1 MKLQGLVFLKVVV
14 REMDEEVDKEIDE
27 EVDNIDLRY

>member
-1 MKLQGLVFLKVVV
+1 MKLQGLVFLKVV
-14 REMDEEVDKEIDE
+14 REMEEEVDKEIDE